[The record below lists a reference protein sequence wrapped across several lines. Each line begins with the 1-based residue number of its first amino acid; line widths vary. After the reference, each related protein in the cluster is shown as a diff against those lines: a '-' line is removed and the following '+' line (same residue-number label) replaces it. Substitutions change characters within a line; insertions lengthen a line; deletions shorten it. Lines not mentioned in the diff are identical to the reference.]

1 MNLVVYPNLDLDLDL
16 DMAFPWTSLKDTLG
30 KVKSI
35 LQRRRNSGVPL
46 AMRAP
51 LLRFLPV

>member
-46 AMRAP
+46 ALRAP